1 MQKLQSKQ
9 LTCRPEDKSC
19 DERLRELNLYSLKQ
33 CMLRG
38 YYQFST
44 VYKCPQSDSLHDKRD
59 SFTVSRN
66 DRQRTMS

>member
-1 MQKLQSKQ
+1 
-9 LTCRPEDKSC
+9 
-19 DERLRELNLYSLKQ
+19 
-33 CMLRG
+33 MLRG

-44 VYKCPQSDSLHDKRD
+44 VYECPQSDGLHDKRD